1 MKRDLPQ
8 SVVQDEA
15 LFSSAHAA
23 LTFALNFSGQQFGK
37 SAVAALAAP
46 AGGGS
51 GKGLGG
57 LDGAAQAGMVRQEL
71 HNCGVLVESLLIA
84 RVAQDTTVCSCNS
97 ACCSGRKANK
107 EYQDAL
113 GYLTLECAQFFSGML
128 SLYSVRRG
136 LIRKHFGEKISL
148 KELALDAGC
157 NEKTV
162 YAQNEK
168 ISKWLKGTDRE
179 NSGQEAKAWI
189 VFEQRLQNA
198 GLIKIS

>member
-8 SVVQDEA
+8 SVAQEEA

-37 SAVAALAAP
+37 SAVAEFAAP

-57 LDGAAQAGMVRQEL
+57 LDGAAQAGMVKQEL
-71 HNCGVLVESLLIA
+71 HSCGLLVESLLVA

-97 ACCSGRKANK
+97 ACCSGRRANK

-113 GYLTLECAQFFSGML
+113 GFLTMECAQFFAGML

-136 LIRKHFGEKISL
+136 LIRKHFGEKVSL

-162 YAQNEK
+162 YSQNEK
-168 ISKWLKGTDRE
+168 ISAWLKGTDRDH
-179 NSGQEAKAWI
+179 SGQEAKAWM
-189 VFEQRLQNA
+189 VFENKLKNA
-198 GLIKIS
+198 GLIK